1 MQNTDK
7 IWFMHNDHQKQLDQD
22 RVTENGC
29 VKDFIHKVRPPGSS
43 PLPPGRE
50 AARFLGFCQVLQ
62 GKNPKKKKDTPG

>member
-22 RVTENGC
+22 RVSENSC
-29 VKDFIHKVRPPGSS
+29 VKDFIHKVRAPDSS

-62 GKNPKKKKDTPG
+62 RKKCEKKDTPD